1 MAVRRRSRE
10 IVAVIVLVVLPLL
23 VLKARSADP
32 SDLGLLDRGVLRVVG
47 AVEYGVLGVGRWFG
61 SLGSRYLFVVHAEE
75 ARQKLWRENQAL
87 VTENERLRQEN
98 ARVPVLEGLL
108 GLRARIALPTVTA
121 KVVGLETSGYFNVVR
136 VSLQHDSE
144 VKKGMAVIA
153 REGVVGRVERVAG
166 SFCDVLLAADPRS
179 ALDITIARTKSRG
192 LLRGT
197 TGGRRY
203 AMKVDQLQKEDALL
217 EGDLV
222 VTSTLGPFP
231 PNLPVG
237 KVTRVLLRDD
247 RGQEALVEPFVD
259 YGKLDEVLIVL
270 MEPVVPP
277 PSGKKP

>member
-47 AVEYGVLGVGRWFG
+47 AIEYGVLGVGRWFG
-61 SLGSRYLFVVHAEE
+61 SLGSRYLFVVNAEE

-136 VSLQHDSE
+136 VSLQHDAE

-166 SFCDVLLAADPRS
+166 SFCDVLLAADTRS
-179 ALDITIARTKSRG
+179 ALDITIARTKTRG

-203 AMKVDQLQKEDALL
+203 AMKVDHLQKDDALL

-277 PSGKKP
+277 PAGKKP